1 VLFICE
7 KENTMKRFGLLAAL
21 LLTAAPVFGEVPIRS
36 VTLFEAGLAEITR
49 AEDPGSGGT
58 ALELTV
64 PEAQLNDLLKSLV
77 IRGEVNRARIRLDG
91 AARVEDAFERLPIGP
106 DRIGDQAELL
116 DALKG
121 ARVTVSD
128 GPRTAPVSGR
138 VMGVTR
144 PDCGGDA
151 GCPPTLLLETEAGL
165 LTVPLAPGRQ
175 VRIEDEGLRD
185 RIGRAL
191 EALALAGSGSDRTVR
206 IETDGTGDLALSYV
220 VPAPIWKTA
229 YRAIGDAKGRM
240 RLQAW
245 AVLENVTGADWDGVR
260 LTLSSGA
267 PKTLAADLTSRD
279 WAFREAFEPPAPKM
293 RAGLMEM
300 DTFAPR
306 AESMMAFEVAPLAP
320 LDAGAEMAD
329 RGLDSRFTFP
339 DPVALEAGEMIS
351 LPFLTEEVPVER
363 TLLWRG
369 RLTDRTGNPDLVL
382 RVENPLPIR
391 LPAGIMTVSDD
402 AGYLGDAAFPV
413 LVSGAEAEVPFGA
426 DQRVE
431 VRERV
436 TTQRTERRVT
446 LSGGLLRISERE
458 VRTVEYRISAPAGE
472 IPAVTIRHPSEP
484 GWELVRVRSDP
495 APVPDEADPS
505 SLRFDLPAGTGLFR
519 VEETRPVLEA
529 VAIGDLPRERLIGLL
544 ADRIGPEDRGRLERI
559 LEARDRLDRL
569 TAERDALLSARTRM
583 VEDQERSRRMM
594 EAAPTGSDM
603 QGRFLSAI
611 LEIEDLIAETDR
623 KVEARRAEI
632 ETAGTDLDRLLR
644 EE

>member
-1 VLFICE
+1 
-7 KENTMKRFGLLAAL
+7 MKRFGLLAAL

-36 VTLFEAGLAEITR
+36 VTLFEAGFAEITR
-49 AEDPGSGGT
+49 AEAPGAGGA

-64 PEAQLNDLLKSLV
+64 PAAQLNDLLKSLV
-77 IRGEVNRARIRLDG
+77 IRGEVTRARVRLDG

-128 GPRTAPVSGR
+128 GPRTGPVTGR

-144 PDCGGDA
+144 PDCGADA
-151 GCPPTLLLETEAGL
+151 GCAPVLLLEADGDL
-165 LTVPLAPGRQ
+165 QIVPLAPGRQ

-206 IETDGTGDLALSYV
+206 IETDGTGELALSYV

-229 YRAIGDAKGRM
+229 YRAIGDAEGRM

-267 PKTLAADLTSRD
+267 QKTLAADLTSRD
-279 WAFREAFEPPAPKM
+279 WAVREAFEQPAPQL
-293 RAGLMEM
+293 RAG
-300 DTFAPR
+300 
-306 AESMMAFEVAPLAP
+306 MMA
-320 LDAGAEMAD
+320 LDAFANRAEMAMVSDAAPAADLESGAVMTD

-339 DPVALEAGEMIS
+339 QPVVLEAGEMIS
-351 LPFLTEEVPVER
+351 LPFLTDEVPVKR

-382 RVENPLPIR
+382 RVRNPLPIR
-391 LPAGIMTVSDD
+391 LPAGIMTVSD
-402 AGYLGDAAFPV
+402 ATGYLGDAAFPV
-413 LVSGAEAEVPFGA
+413 LVPGAEAEVPFGA

-431 VRERV
+431 VHEWV
-436 TTQRTERRVT
+436 TARTAERRVT
-446 LSGGLLRISERE
+446 LSGGLLRITERR
-458 VRTVEYRISAPAGE
+458 VRTVEYRISAPSGE
-472 IPAVTIRHPSEP
+472 IPAVTIRHPAEP
-484 GWELVRVRSDP
+484 GWELVRAWSDL
-495 APVPDEADPS
+495 APVRDEADPF
-505 SLRFDLPAGTGLFR
+505 SLRFDLPAGTGLLR

-529 VAIGDLPRERLIGLL
+529 VAIRNLPRDRLIALL
-544 ADRIGPEDRGRLERI
+544 TDRIGPEDRERLERI
-559 LEARDRLDRL
+559 LEARDRLDRI
-569 TAERDALLSARTRM
+569 TAERDELLSARTRM

-594 EAAPTGSDM
+594 EAAPAGSDM
-603 QGRFLSAI
+603 EGRFLNAI
-611 LEIEDLIAETDR
+611 LEIEDLIGETDR
-623 KVEARRAEI
+623 KVEAQRAEI
-632 ETAGTDLDRLLR
+632 EAAETDLDQLMR

>member
-1 VLFICE
+1 
-7 KENTMKRFGLLAAL
+7 MKRFGLLAAL
-21 LLTAAPVFGEVPIRS
+21 LLTAAPVFAEVPIRS
-36 VTLFEAGLAEITR
+36 ITLFEAGLAEITR
-49 AEDPGSGGT
+49 AEAPGT
-58 ALELTV
+58 AEAALELTV
-64 PEAQLNDLLKSLV
+64 PSAQLNDLLKSLV
-77 IRGEVNRARIRLDG
+77 IRGEMTRARVRLDG
-91 AARVEDAFERLPIGP
+91 TARVEDAFERLPFGA

-128 GPRTAPVSGR
+128 GPRTGPVTGR

-144 PDCGGDA
+144 PDCGADV
-151 GCPPTLLLETEAGL
+151 GCAPILLLEAEAGL

-229 YRAIGDAKGRM
+229 YRAIGDAEGRM

-267 PKTLAADLTSRD
+267 PKTLAVDLTSRD
-279 WAFREAFEPPAPKM
+279 WAVREAFEPPAPQM
-293 RAGLMEM
+293 RAGLMEF
-300 DTFAPR
+300 DAFAPR
-306 AESMMAFEVAPLAP
+306 AQMAMAMEAAPAADLES
-320 LDAGAEMAD
+320 GAEMAD

-339 DPVALEAGEMIS
+339 QPVDLEAGEMIS

-363 TLLWRG
+363 TLLWLG
-369 RLTDRTGNPDLVL
+369 QLTDRTGNPDLVL

-413 LVSGAEAEVPFGA
+413 LVPGAEAEVPFGA

-431 VRERV
+431 MRERV
-436 TTQRTERRVT
+436 TARTAERRVSLSGGLIRITERRVRIVDYEISSP
-446 LSGGLLRISERE
+446 SGE
-458 VRTVEYRISAPAGE
+458 T
-472 IPAVTIRHPSEP
+472 PAVTIRHPAEP
-484 GWELVRVRSDP
+484 GWELVRNGSGF
-495 APVPDEADPS
+495 APVPDQADPS
-505 SLRFDLPAGTGLFR
+505 SLRFDLPAGTGLLR

-529 VAIGDLPRERLIGLL
+529 IAIGDLPRDRLIGVL
-544 ADRIGPEDRGRLERI
+544 ADRIGPEDRERLERI
-559 LEARDRLDRL
+559 VEARDRLDRI
-569 TAERDALLSARTRM
+569 TAERDALLSARARM

-594 EAAPTGSDM
+594 EAAPAGSDM
-603 QGRFLSAI
+603 QGRFLNAI

-632 ETAGTDLDRLLR
+632 DAAETDLDRLMR
-644 EE
+644 EQ